1 MDMDHDAFW
10 PSSIVDELANRR
22 AVFVLGAG
30 ASAASQGNGG
40 ATPPS
45 WEQLIRE
52 LSSKLKVAEDQSL
65 VSTLIDA
72 RQYLDAAQIIRDQ
85 IPPADFSNIIRGKLE
100 APNFHASKVHELI
113 YEIDPKVVITTNYDR
128 IYEKFCDASSGDRGY
143 NVCKYYES
151 HALNDLRSNI
161 RCIMKIH
168 GCVTDPTKIV
178 LDRNSYFS
186 ARRDHS
192 QFFRILDGVFLT
204 STLIFVGCS
213 LDDPDLQ
220 LLLEN
225 ANIAAPC
232 EHSHWALM
240 QSGQHPSKLASF
252 SKNFNIRVLE
262 YSDPTHAEVASKLE
276 VLRDLVL
283 DRRSTT
289 F

>member
-1 MDMDHDAFW
+1 MASDDFW
-10 PSSIVDELANRR
+10 PTSLVDEVANRR

-30 ASAASQGNGG
+30 VSASSVGHGNINPPNWEDLITEFSGRLLDKGDKALVAS
-40 ATPPS
+40 
-45 WEQLIRE
+45 LIE
-52 LSSKLKVAEDQSL
+52 KK
-65 VSTLIDA
+65 
-72 RQYLDAAQIIRDQ
+72 QYLDAAQIIRDQ
-85 IPPADFSNIIRGKLE
+85 IAAAEFSGIIRSKLD
-100 APNFHASKVHELI
+100 APNFSASAVHDLI
-113 YEIDPKVVITTNYDR
+113 YQIDPKVVITTNYDR
-128 IYEKFCDASSGDRGY
+128 IYEKYCDASSESRGY

-161 RCIMKIH
+161 RCILKIH
-168 GCVTDPTKIV
+168 GCVSDPTKIV

-186 ARRDHS
+186 ARRDYP

-232 EHSHWALM
+232 QHSHVAVM
-240 QSGQHPSKLASF
+240 KCGQHPSKLRSF

-262 YSDPTHAEVASKLE
+262 YSDPTHSEVAAKLE
-276 VLRDLVL
+276 ILKDLVL
-283 DRRSTT
+283 DRRSTS